1 MQAYETLTEAI
12 DALRVQGY
20 TKDFNLQQDKL
31 TCREDEIQIFH
42 DEFHV
47 DHYYRFEGMTD
58 PSDESVVYAISS
70 EKHKV
75 KGILVNGYGVSTEPI
90 TDELLEKL
98 R

>member
-1 MQAYETLTEAI
+1 MNAYETLTEAI
-12 DALRVQGY
+12 DALRKQGY
-20 TKDFNLQQDKL
+20 TKDFNLQQDSL
-31 TCREDEIQIFH
+31 SCTADELRIFH

-47 DHYYRFEGMTD
+47 DSYYRFEGMTD

-70 EKHKV
+70 GKYGV
-75 KGILVNGYGVSTEPI
+75 KGVLVNGYGISSEPI

>member
-20 TKDFNLQQDKL
+20 TEDFNLQQDKL
-31 TCREDEIQIFH
+31 TCQADEIQMFH

-70 EKHKV
+70 EKYKV
-75 KGILVNGYGVSTEPI
+75 KGILVNGYGVSSEPI

>member
-1 MQAYETLTEAI
+1 MKAYATLTEAI
-12 DALRVQGY
+12 DDLRKQGY
-20 TKDFNLQQDKL
+20 TKDFNLQQDSL
-31 TCREDEIQIFH
+31 SCQEDELRLFH

-47 DHYYRFEGMTD
+47 DSYYRFEGMTD

-70 EKHKV
+70 GKYGV
-75 KGILVNGYGVSTEPI
+75 KGILVNGYGISSEPI